1 VIPVVEIIRLE
12 TSKLYGT
19 LSVLKINKKIFCF
32 TLEPSK
38 EDNKQF
44 VSCIPT
50 GQYTCKKGYSVR
62 YKEVFEVMNVTDRT
76 GILFHAGNR
85 LKDTAGC
92 FCLGQYPDKL
102 FGDRGIKNSG
112 KTFRAFMKK
121 LEHYDEF
128 HVTIKEEY

>member
-1 VIPVVEIIRLE
+1 MIPVIEIIRLE
-12 TSKLYGT
+12 TSKTYGT
-19 LSVLKINKKIFCF
+19 LGVLKINKKIFCF

-38 EDNKQF
+38 EDNQPF

-50 GQYTCKKGYSVR
+50 GQYDCKRGYSAK
-62 YKEVFEVMNVTDRT
+62 YKETFEVMDVTDRT

-102 FGDRGIKNSG
+102 FGDRAIKNSG
-112 KTFRAFMKK
+112 KTFKSFMKK
-121 LEHYDEF
+121 LDPYDEF
-128 HVTIKEEY
+128 HLTVTEAY